1 MEAVTAHYFSGL
13 CIRQLRAEMAPAP
26 CCKGDM
32 RAIAILNKDA
42 GTLRTMDLEAY
53 ASMLATSFA
62 AEGHEIVCRIVAG
75 RDVVASLKAAAAEPT
90 ADALIVAGGDG
101 SVSAAAAIAWK
112 SGHPLGVIPAGTMN
126 LFARAIGIPL
136 DVNTV
141 PAVLAEWNVM
151 DVDIGDANGNPFVHQ
166 FSAGMHAR
174 MIRLREKI
182 AYKSRL
188 GKISANIKAS
198 FGVLLDPPAFDV
210 TYRIDGR
217 EESLKVSA
225 ISVSNNAFGPSPL
238 LISERLDGGHLG
250 LYLAKRL
257 NWRGALHLAIDL
269 FRGRLKENVAV
280 KSELVREVELHFP
293 RRTPTARCVLDGELM
308 PLPRD
313 IRIRIHPGALKVL
326 GPARSAV

>member
-1 MEAVTAHYFSGL
+1 
-13 CIRQLRAEMAPAP
+13 
-26 CCKGDM
+26 M
-32 RAIAILNKDA
+32 RAIAVLNEDA
-42 GTLRTMDLEAY
+42 GTLRTMDLGAY
-53 ASMLATSFA
+53 VSMLETSFS
-62 AEGHEIVCRIVAG
+62 AEGHDVDCRIVAG
-75 RDVVASLKAAAAEPT
+75 RDVVKSLKAAAEEPGT
-90 ADALIVAGGDG
+90 DALIVAGGDG

-112 SGHPLGVIPAGTMN
+112 TGLPLGVIPAGTMN

-136 DVNTV
+136 DVNRV

-151 DVDIGDANGNPFVHQ
+151 AADIGDANGNPFVHQ

-188 GKISANIKAS
+188 GKIAANIRAS

-210 TYRIDGR
+210 TYKINGR
-217 EESLKVSA
+217 EESMKVSA
-225 ISVSNNAFGPSPL
+225 ISVSNNAFGPSPM

-257 NWRGALHLAIDL
+257 NWKGAVHLAFDL
-269 FRGRLKENVAV
+269 FRGKLKENVAV
-280 KSELVREVELHFP
+280 HSELVQQVELHFP
-293 RRTPTARCVLDGELM
+293 RRTPTARCVLDGELL

-313 IRIRIHPGALKVL
+313 IRICIHPGALKVL
-326 GPARSAV
+326 GPAPVPTRHPD

>member
-1 MEAVTAHYFSGL
+1 
-13 CIRQLRAEMAPAP
+13 
-26 CCKGDM
+26 M
-32 RAIAILNKDA
+32 RAIAVLNKDA

-53 ASMLATSFA
+53 VSLLETAFA
-62 AEGHEIVCRIVAG
+62 AEGHQVDCRVVAG
-75 RDVVASLKAAAAEPT
+75 RDVVAALKAAAAEPQT
-90 ADALIVAGGDG
+90 DALIVAGGDG

-126 LFARAIGIPL
+126 LFARAIGLPL
-136 DVNTV
+136 DVNAV
-141 PAVLAEWNVM
+141 PGVLAQWNVM
-151 DVDIGDANGNPFVHQ
+151 AADIGDANGNPFVHQ

-188 GKISANIKAS
+188 GKIAANIRAS
-198 FGVLLDPPAFDV
+198 IGVLLDPPGFDL
-210 TYRIDGR
+210 TYKTNGN

-225 ISVSNNAFGPSPL
+225 ISVSNNAFGPSPM

-257 NWRGALHLAIDL
+257 NWKGALHLAFDL
-269 FRGRLKENVAV
+269 FRGKLKENIAIR
-280 KSELVREVELHFP
+280 SELVQEVELHFP

-313 IRIRIHPGALKVL
+313 IRICIHPGALKVL
-326 GPARSAV
+326 GPASQTP